1 MKHLGLK
8 TRFIAPLLAVGGL
21 SLAVLPFAQAQE
33 AAKPP
38 AAAIPVPRLDYKET
52 KLPNGLKVV
61 TLEDHHAPVVT
72 LEIWYHVGSK
82 DEAKGKAG
90 FAHLFEHL
98 MFKGSAHV
106 GSEEHAR
113 YVEQIG
119 GHYNADTYFDRTR
132 YYETVPSNA
141 LDRILYLEADRMGSL
156 RVDEPNLKS
165 ERAVVEEEHRL
176 DVENAPYGTLIETIQ
191 AMLFPP
197 AHPYAHTTI
206 GIMSNLDDAK
216 LSDVK
221 AFHDEYYRPD
231 NATLVLVGDFKTA
244 DALARISKYFAAIPK
259 SAKPFTRYPV
269 IASDQKAEQRKTAY
283 DKLAPLPMVVM
294 GFRLPATEGPDAK
307 DLPVFDIISQI
318 LSVGNS
324 SRLYRSL
331 VRDQQIAV
339 EAGGQPLE
347 LKLGGFFFFLAV
359 ANGGKSPDTLEKALV
374 EQMNQLRDQP
384 VSQAELDKA
393 KNQAIS
399 GKVFGT
405 ISTEAKASQLGE
417 ADLLYST
424 PDEAN
429 KQLSELQAVT
439 AADIQRV
446 AQKYFV
452 PEQRNVLY
460 MLPAAMQKSQ
470 DAPKPEKSARAGTG
484 KNTVA
489 QNAGTGVTANGNAAN
504 AGAANGN
511 AANSDMA
518 NAQGRKEAK

>member
-1 MKHLGLK
+1 MKQVYAK
-8 TRFIAPLLAVGGL
+8 NLLAALIVGGVSL
-21 SLAVLPFAQAQE
+21 SLLPTARAQE
-33 AAKPP
+33 AGKSP

-52 KLPNGLKVV
+52 KLTNGLKVV
-61 TLEDHHAPVVT
+61 TLEDHRAPVVT
-72 LEIWYHVGSK
+72 LQIWYRVGSK

-98 MFKGSAHV
+98 MFKGSEHVPTGAHT
-106 GSEEHAR
+106 R

-119 GHYNADTYFDRTR
+119 GDYNANTSFDRTL

-141 LDRILYLEADRMGSL
+141 LDRMLFLEADRMASL
-156 RVDEPNLKS
+156 KVDDPNLKS
-165 ERAVVEEEHRL
+165 ERAVVQEEHRM
-176 DVENAPYGTLIETIQ
+176 DVENAPYGTLLETVQ
-191 AMLFPP
+191 AQLFSP

-206 GIMSNLDDAK
+206 GIMSDLDSAK
-216 LSDVK
+216 LSEVK
-221 AFHDEYYRPD
+221 AFHDEYYKPD
-231 NATLVLVGDFKTA
+231 NATLVLVGDFKTE
-244 DALARISKYFAAIPK
+244 DALARIKKYFAPIPK

-269 IASDQKAEQRKTAY
+269 VASSQTVEQRKTLY

-307 DLPVFDIISQI
+307 DLPVFDVMSQI

-339 EAGGQPLE
+339 QAGGSPLE
-347 LKLGGFFFFLAV
+347 LKLGGMFFFYAV
-359 ANGGKSPDTLEKALV
+359 ANGGKSPDVVEKALV

-417 ADLLYST
+417 ADLLYGT
-424 PDEAN
+424 PEEAN
-429 KQLSELQAVT
+429 KALAELEAVT

-452 PEQRNVLY
+452 AGQRNVLY
-460 MLPAAMQKSQ
+460 MLPAAMQKPQ
-470 DAPKPEKSARAGTG
+470 DAPKTEKSAQNVSK
-484 KNTVA
+484 KNAVVVSTPVP
-489 QNAGTGVTANGNAAN
+489 NTP
-504 AGAANGN
+504 
-511 AANSDMA
+511 NSVPTD
-518 NAQGRKEAK
+518 NAQGRKEAQ